1 MNDAW
6 QGYAGSTP
14 EWARPDLNW
23 NHGMP
28 NPLSESPTDALLSM
42 VASAARLAR
51 ETGEVESLL
60 ALLSTL
66 DSGGGLN
73 P

>member
-1 MNDAW
+1 MN
-6 QGYAGSTP
+6 
-14 EWARPDLNW
+14 R
-23 NHGMP
+23 NHGGP
-28 NPLSESPTDALLSM
+28 DPLSESPTDALLSM

-60 ALLSTL
+60 DLLSTL
-66 DSGGGLN
+66 NSGGGLN

>member
-1 MNDAW
+1 ML
-6 QGYAGSTP
+6 TMM
-14 EWARPDLNW
+14 WARPDSNR

-28 NPLSESPTDALLSM
+28 NPLSKSQTDALLPM

-60 ALLSTL
+60 DLLSTL

>member
-1 MNDAW
+1 ML
-6 QGYAGSTP
+6 TMM
-14 EWARPDLNW
+14 WARPDLNR

-28 NPLSESPTDALLSM
+28 NPLRESPTDALLSM
-42 VASAARLAR
+42 VASSARLAR

-60 ALLSTL
+60 DLLSTL
-66 DSGGGLN
+66 NSGGGLN

>member
-1 MNDAW
+1 M
-6 QGYAGSTP
+6 QTKM
-14 EWARPDLNW
+14 WARPDLNR
-23 NHGMP
+23 NGGNP
-28 NPLSESPTDALLSM
+28 NPLSESPADALLSM
-42 VASAARLAR
+42 VASATRLAR

-60 ALLSTL
+60 DLLSTL

>member
-1 MNDAW
+1 M
-6 QGYAGSTP
+6 QTKM
-14 EWARPDLNW
+14 WARPDLNW
-23 NHGMP
+23 NHGGP
-28 NPLSESPTDALLSM
+28 DPLSESPTDALLSM

-60 ALLSTL
+60 DLLSTL

>member
-1 MNDAW
+1 
-6 QGYAGSTP
+6 
-14 EWARPDLNW
+14 
-23 NHGMP
+23 MP

-60 ALLSTL
+60 ALLSSL
-66 DSGGGLN
+66 DGGEAR
-73 P
+73 

>member
-1 MNDAW
+1 ML
-6 QGYAGSTP
+6 TMM
-14 EWARPDLNW
+14 WARPDSNR

-28 NPLSESPTDALLSM
+28 NPMSESPTDALLSM

-60 ALLSTL
+60 DLLSTL